1 MTDRELHDC
10 LDGLAD
16 VQAWAR
22 CDALGEVIRRGGP
35 GDARFAGAAPV
46 LLHQATEIGR
56 AMGLG
61 TLRDLELH
69 GEVHVMCLPSDDGA
83 LLVEA
88 GSRGALT
95 PVTRLLAMAA

>member
-35 GDARFAGAAPV
+35 GDAPV